1 MKAEGV
7 YSPIAA
13 GPQDYQY
20 NADVFE
26 AGAVDEVKQK
36 ATHKDVSKVREDKAR

>member
-1 MKAEGV
+1 MKAEDV
-7 YSPIAA
+7 YSPIAD
-13 GPQDYQY
+13 GPQEYQY

-36 ATHKDVSKVREDKAR
+36 AIHKEATKVREDKAR